1 MFVFTLTGF
10 TKHRSFIK
18 INVRRGGGG
27 GVSALPT
34 LAARTFV
41 PVSVVRRVASLISFF
56 RAELRSFQFY
66 QIPLAE
72 VKLPAYKFVYSRIP
86 LSLQQCY
93 DKRDRLRKQKH
104 GRSPKQKF
112 AESALHTH
120 ILALLLN
127 LLFRLFQFFP
137 RFRQCF
143 VRACKYLCFQL
154 ICRSQ
159 NRLSDLRLDALV
171 QPL

>member
-1 MFVFTLTGF
+1 MFVFPLTGF
-10 TKHRSFIK
+10 TKPLSFMK
-18 INVRRGGGG
+18 INVRGGGGG

-41 PVSVVRRVASLISFF
+41 PVSVVRRVVSLISFF

-66 QIPLAE
+66 QIPRAE
-72 VKLPAYKFVYSRIP
+72 VKLPAYKFICSRLP

-93 DKRDRLRKQKH
+93 DQHDCLRKQKY
-104 GRSPKQKF
+104 GRSPKQKLVE
-112 AESALHTH
+112 AALYPH
-120 ILALLLN
+120 ILALFLN
-127 LLFRLFQFFP
+127 LLFRLFHFFP

-159 NRLSDLRLDALV
+159 NRLSDLHLDALV

>member
-1 MFVFTLTGF
+1 MFVFPRTGF
-10 TKHRSFIK
+10 TKPLSFMK
-18 INVRRGGGG
+18 INVRRSGGG

-72 VKLPAYKFVYSRIP
+72 VKLPAYQFVYSRLS

-120 ILALLLN
+120 ILALFLDCLRCLFDFLL
-127 LLFRLFQFFP
+127 
-137 RFRQCF
+137 RFRQSF
-143 VRACKYLCFQL
+143 FYAQ
-154 ICRSQ
+154 
-159 NRLSDLRLDALV
+159 
-171 QPL
+171 